1 MQEAEQNNK
10 IYSDRGDIRLIGPN
24 KIPYRY
30 DLETYSDHIIRNNTI
45 TEYHRQPSKK
55 PGTIGR
61 KKIPLYNKTISHL
74 GYLSVANPDVVT
86 GCHLIQGQLKGFN
99 IQMGKKKKTYS
110 GLMTNG
116 AKRRFQEAFDELLFN
131 SRPYWTKDPKRGK
144 SRKARMTAWLLTM
157 PDSCG
162 IISGTAFWYLFEKF
176 RKALSHRG
184 IDFDYISKLE
194 FQKNGQPHLHF
205 NVVKYLNYD
214 TIYSTWEQVLRLSG
228 LLDGWYKEHP
238 GKTIQGASFTYLWD
252 DASCTHYLWSYLK
265 KTTQNS
271 VAANCRIWSCSQS
284 LKIRRT
290 KRIEDSREQKELLL
304 SAVALGVATY
314 SEKEILCKAYKSKGL
329 QRIPY
334 MRRLL
339 VYKRI
344 TFSSHE
350 DMLKY
355 LTINNKRKVYEYK
368 QHFKGLRDMPD
379 TRGLI
384 FNRKYSRHKIQSSLP
399 YFNPITESERTLLS
413 GKLGGH
419 SKAMEE
425 RQKSSSVFDHLQNLI
440 RQREVLLSVD
450 CGFDRT
456 KGSRGYNKA
465 DIKPRGEV
473 ANFPRYRKRVS
484 WFISYV

>member
-1 MQEAEQNNK
+1 MEQNNK
-10 IYSDRGDIRLIGPN
+10 IYSDRGYIRLIGPN

-30 DLETYSDHIIRNNTI
+30 DLETFSDHYIRNSTI

-55 PGTIGR
+55 PFTIGR

-74 GYLSVANPDVVT
+74 GYLSMANPDVVT
-86 GCHLIQGQLKGFN
+86 GCHLVQGLLKGFN
-99 IQMGKKKKTYS
+99 IQIGKKKKTYS

-131 SRPYWTKDPKRGK
+131 SRPYWTKDPKTGK
-144 SRKARMTAWLLTM
+144 GRKARMTAWTLTM

-176 RKALSHRG
+176 RKALSQRD
-184 IDFDYISKLE
+184 INFDYISKLE

-238 GKTIQGASFTYLWD
+238 GKAIQGAKFTYLWD

-284 LKIRRT
+284 LKLRRT

-304 SAVALGVATY
+304 AALASGMATY

-339 VYKRI
+339 IYKRV
-344 TFSSHE
+344 TFKSHE

-355 LTINNKRKVYEYK
+355 LTITNKRLVHEYK
-368 QHFKGLRDMPD
+368 QCFKGLRAMPD
-379 TRGLI
+379 TRHLI
-384 FNRKYSRHKIQSSLP
+384 FNRKYSRHKLNSSLP
-399 YFNPITESERTLLS
+399 YFNPITESERTILAD
-413 GKLGGH
+413 KLGNTR
-419 SKAMEE
+419 AAVAE
-425 RQKSSSVFDHLQNLI
+425 RQKQSSVRDYYNDLQ
-440 RQREVLLSVD
+440 RQRALLLA
-450 CGFDRT
+450 GNRERPRE
-456 KGSRGYNKA
+456 KGPWSYQTFIRSGGNQCQ
-465 DIKPRGEV
+465 
-473 ANFPRYRKRVS
+473 NFPRYRKRIP
-484 WFISYV
+484 WYISHV